1 MQISKWKIIQFL
13 MVFLMI
19 ISSSILKPLGGWLGE
34 TMNVR
39 LVTVILAIVCL
50 LIASLPAFRKNRYL
64 NFCTLLICVVIIAA
78 YIYSDKTIWV
88 KSRESMS
95 LYYVLLAYPLF
106 CTLINQAWNLDSMLN
121 TICGVTFL
129 SYILRTSISL
139 IQKFSGVLLY
149 ENIYRECAPE
159 NWYRGG
165 FLRINPPCFT
175 IIIIPIALYMIERQ
189 VVARRKVK
197 YYLLIASALAYS
209 AVIHGSRSV
218 LVYQIIVLG
227 CYILFKKGSSKRKIA
242 MWVLAGLLVVIF
254 INSTMFSTIVE
265 TFTNSTGEYAGSAES
280 RFASVWFFIPKFL
293 QSPLFGT
300 GILTG
305 EEFTFILP
313 GGVRGHLSDIGFFY
327 TITQYGVG
335 ILIFDILFI
344 IKGFK
349 TALLASKV
357 GMTGYQYL
365 AFGITLNVLLTG
377 INIDWFYPIFTP
389 AIPVCLAVI
398 EYIYQECRSVAN
410 IE

>member
-1 MQISKWKIIQFL
+1 
-13 MVFLMI
+13 
-19 ISSSILKPLGGWLGE
+19 
-34 TMNVR
+34 
-39 LVTVILAIVCL
+39 
-50 LIASLPAFRKNRYL
+50 
-64 NFCTLLICVVIIAA
+64 
-78 YIYSDKTIWV
+78 
-88 KSRESMS
+88 
-95 LYYVLLAYPLF
+95 
-106 CTLINQAWNLDSMLN
+106 
-121 TICGVTFL
+121 
-129 SYILRTSISL
+129 
-139 IQKFSGVLLY
+139 
-149 ENIYRECAPE
+149 
-159 NWYRGG
+159 
-165 FLRINPPCFT
+165 
-175 IIIIPIALYMIERQ
+175 
-189 VVARRKVK
+189 RRKVK

-254 INSTMFSTIVE
+254 INSTMFSTFVE